1 MRLCTTACKLSHSL
15 GKERLQ
21 PLSLSSCRPTVS
33 FATYYTPN
41 VVRTSLRSKCSDG
54 RTVVLVYLSGRC
66 AITKSVFNLKDV
78 ESDVAY
84 LAVES
89 RLVICLL

>member
-1 MRLCTTACKLSHSL
+1 MHGLPIAVTFAVK
-15 GKERLQ
+15 RLQ
-21 PLSLSSCRPTVS
+21 LLSASLFRPSVS
-33 FATYYTPN
+33 LATYYTPN

-78 ESDVAY
+78 GSDVAY